1 MLETPENVITVFL
14 YISLIIAFYVHWC
27 FACVYVCVRVSGP
40 LEQELHTD
48 SCELPCGYGEMIL
61 GPLEEQPVLLIAEP
75 SLQPPPFF
83 FF

>member
-40 LEQELHTD
+40 LELELQTVANHHVGD
-48 SCELPCGYGEMIL
+48 GN
-61 GPLEEQPVLLIAEP
+61 
-75 SLQPPPFF
+75 
-83 FF
+83 